1 MTGDGS
7 LPGTQLGPI
16 INARQL
22 ARIQRIVKESVAA
35 GAQVDLGGSATGSVF
50 QPTILT
56 AVKTD
61 TPCWQV
67 WSSENCSTPSV
78 ELALHRRRYSGL
90 WQLFGNLTQKKK
102 VG

>member
-22 ARIQRIVKESVAA
+22 GRIQRIVQESVAA
-35 GAQVDLGGSATGSVF
+35 GAQVDLGGSAAGSVF

-61 TPCWQV
+61 APCWQV
-67 WSSENCSTPSV
+67 IDN
-78 ELALHRRRYSGL
+78 
-90 WQLFGNLTQKKK
+90 
-102 VG
+102 